1 MKNSAIIFLF
11 QMTFLLRLLTFL
23 ISSLTVTLNPAFLD
37 LFLYSDASILVS
49 CADWDGLHDHLR
61 DVP

>member
-1 MKNSAIIFLF
+1 
-11 QMTFLLRLLTFL
+11 MTFLLRWLTFL

-37 LFLYSDASILVS
+37 LFLYLDANILVY